1 MSVEIK
7 AGHYYRRRDRK
18 IVGPA
23 KRINYPPENKVVW
36 SVDCWYYGS
45 SGIRWNRVGADPE
58 KDLIEDL
65 GPVDPRT
72 LPVTE
77 SATIVPRGEAQQSQ
91 VGGSHYK
98 DMVIQPF
105 DYIHA
110 NGIPFAE
117 GNVIKYVSRWRSKGG
132 VEDLKKARHFLD
144 MLIEKEE
151 QSK

>member
-1 MSVEIK
+1 MRAEIK
-7 AGHYYRRRDRK
+7 AGHYFRRRDGK
-18 IVGPA
+18 IAGPA
-23 KRINYPPENKVVW
+23 KLVLVGDVECVQAACHDGIKWHYSKA
-36 SVDCWYYGS
+36 GS
-45 SGIRWNRVGADPE
+45 GKLLYHEAE
-58 KDLIEDL
+58 LIEDL